1 MSRVA
6 LTLTC
11 FTLGLALC
19 VPAMADVRDAEVTKQ
34 TVRTSTQER
43 PHLGLPAPHVSPR
56 APVVHVFFA
65 PGATVTPVLTHAQV
79 AQRAPAE
86 DAAPQNAW
94 RARAHPAQAPPV
106 ES

>member
-1 MSRVA
+1 MSIAA

-11 FTLGLALC
+11 FTLGLALGAPPM
-19 VPAMADVRDAEVTKQ
+19 VDARGGEVTKQ
-34 TVRTSTQER
+34 TLRTSTQEP
-43 PHLGLPAPHVSPR
+43 PHLGLPAPQLAPR
-56 APVVHVFFA
+56 APVLHVFFA
-65 PGATVTPVLTHAQV
+65 PGVPVTPVLTHAQV